1 MDPDSQQHAL
11 KTTRRWI
18 RWILPFVVSGA
29 LLWWLFA
36 RTDFSGVVEKV
47 DARIILI
54 MVPALLFYGAFS
66 LWVEAQ
72 SLVRVMASSGQPID
86 AITCARA
93 KAASYL
99 YTIVHYT
106 VGAGVLAVLLK
117 RRTQI
122 RLADTAG
129 AVAFIS
135 VVDLIVLLFI
145 AALGAAL
152 LASREPALQLGL
164 VLGGVAVLVGG
175 FAFLRAPISLGGP
188 VERIR
193 NLALFRA
200 VRTTPIPTLL
210 ELVGFRF
217 LFVTSFIAMAAVAL
231 LAFHVNV
238 PLGDMVVGF
247 TAVSLIAALPI
258 AVSGL
263 GTGQAVWLFVFRHWS
278 DPETL
283 LASSLVLSMGLILLR
298 AGIGVVFA
306 RELTREAIEAARE
319 VDV

>member
-1 MDPDSQQHAL
+1 MEPDPQPQPVNPI
-11 KTTRRWI
+11 RRWL
-18 RWILPFVVSGA
+18 RWILPFAVSIA
-29 LLWWLFA
+29 LLSWLFA
-36 RTDFSGVVEKV
+36 RTDFTGVVDKV
-47 DARIILI
+47 DIRILLI
-54 MVPALLFYGAFS
+54 MIPALLLYGAFS

-72 SLVRVMASSGQPID
+72 SLMRVMASSGQPVD
-86 AITCARA
+86 AVTCARA

-99 YTIVHYT
+99 YAIVHYT

-122 RLADTAG
+122 RLADTTG

-135 VVDLIVLLFI
+135 VLDLIVLLFI
-145 AALGAAL
+145 AALGGAL

-175 FAFLRAPISLGGP
+175 FAFLRAPIPLGNLL
-188 VERIR
+188 ERVR
-193 NLALFRA
+193 DFALFRA
-200 VRTTPIPTLL
+200 VRTTPLPTLL
-210 ELVGFRF
+210 ELIGFRF
-217 LFVTSFIAMAAVAL
+217 LFVTSFMGIAVVAL
-231 LAFHVNV
+231 LAFHIHI

-263 GTGQAVWLFVFRHWS
+263 GTGQATWLFVFRHWS

-283 LASSLVLSMGLILLR
+283 LASSLVLSLGLILLR
-298 AGIGVVFA
+298 AGMGVLFA
-306 RELTREAIEAARE
+306 HELTREALDAARE
-319 VDV
+319 VDA